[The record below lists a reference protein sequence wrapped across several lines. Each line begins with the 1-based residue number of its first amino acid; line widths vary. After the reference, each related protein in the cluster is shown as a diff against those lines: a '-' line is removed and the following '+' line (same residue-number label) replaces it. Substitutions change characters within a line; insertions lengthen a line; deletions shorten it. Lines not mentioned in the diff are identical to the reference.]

1 MIDNTSKQNI
11 VLRKILICML
21 VITNSRCNK
30 YLTFFT
36 VLVFRVVGFLKIENA
51 LKLDSV
57 VLLELPC
64 NFQQEGL
71 E

>member
-1 MIDNTSKQNI
+1 MLVTNVITKQSYIFTVI
-11 VLRKILICML
+11 VLEWY
-21 VITNSRCNK
+21 V
-30 YLTFFT
+30 
-36 VLVFRVVGFLKIENA
+36 LKIENA